1 MKLSLAKKI
10 TCMEQEIP
18 EKWQSQKQRMQWR
31 SYVISKLDDQR
42 NIREILARHPLK
54 KKVDGPGTE

>member
-1 MKLSLAKKI
+1 MKMKLAKRI
-10 TCMEQEIP
+10 DCTEEQL
-18 EKWQSQKQRMQWR
+18 SQKQRMQWR

>member
-1 MKLSLAKKI
+1 MKLAKRI
-10 TCMEQEIP
+10 DCTEEQL
-18 EKWQSQKQRMQWR
+18 SQKQRMQWR